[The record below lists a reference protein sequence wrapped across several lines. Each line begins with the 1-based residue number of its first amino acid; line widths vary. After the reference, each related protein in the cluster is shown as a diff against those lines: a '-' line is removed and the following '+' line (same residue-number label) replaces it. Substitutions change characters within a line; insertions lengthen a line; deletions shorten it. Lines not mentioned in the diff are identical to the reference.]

1 MAPYDEKT
9 KAAVLQPVVFDV
21 DTRTG
26 FLPAEEPLQRL
37 PSGWVAWEFLLD
49 EAIKKRLAPGD
60 KVGLT
65 GEEAAQSARWR
76 ASARKMPLLATAPLL
91 KDDKP
96 AVSRRAHLVLAF
108 LLSFYIQ
115 TLPPTEPVVI
125 PRSISIP
132 ILQVSKFIGMPPVVT
147 YADCVLYNWTAP
159 NLHQSSSC
167 SCPDSPKAQALS
179 TFTVC
184 SCAKLLSENIR
195 SQSLFTGLEDEE
207 VFYLTSAK
215 IELRGVE
222 ALDIMRSTMD
232 EIFVNDTIAVSRIT
246 GLLSRLCVIIGELK
260 ELLMDCRKG
269 CDPDRYY
276 NDVRPFFRGEDA
288 THVERKWVF
297 QGIEEYPD
305 LLNSDVTKELSGA
318 SAGQSSLIYALDVF
332 LGVGDTRTST
342 FMSKMQKYMPR
353 NHRLFLEHL
362 SSNTRPLRPWVMERQ
377 DGEMGKEMAEAYN
390 KSVMAL
396 KDFRDSHMIIAS
408 LYILGP
414 ARRARDRL
422 LSPEQKEEMKSKVTK
437 GTGGTDLV
445 KFLKGARDQTAET
458 VVPTA

>member
-1 MAPYDEKT
+1 MATYDEKS
-9 KAAVLQPVVFDV
+9 KAAVLQPAVFDV

-26 FLPAEEPLQRL
+26 FLPAEVPLQRL
-37 PSGWVAWEFLLD
+37 PSGWFAWEFLLD

-65 GEEAAQSARWR
+65 SEEAAQSARWR
-76 ASARKMPLLATAPLL
+76 ASACKMPLLATDPLL
-91 KDDKP
+91 KDESP

-115 TLPPTEPVVI
+115 TLPPTEPVLI
-125 PRSISIP
+125 PKSISIP
-132 ILQVSKFIGMPPVVT
+132 VLQVSKAIGMPPVVT
-147 YADCVLYNWTAP
+147 YADCVLYNWNAP
-159 NLHQSSSC
+159 NLEQPSSC
-167 SCPDSPKAQALS
+167 SCPNSNEFS

-195 SQSLFTGLEDEE
+195 CQSLFTGLGDEE
-207 VFYLTSAK
+207 FFYLTSAR

-222 ALDIMRSTMD
+222 ALDIMRCAMD
-232 EIFVNDTIAVSRIT
+232 EIFVNDTIAVTRIT
-246 GLLSRLCVIIGELK
+246 NLLSRLSVVIGELK
-260 ELLMDCRKG
+260 GLLMDCRKG
-269 CDPDRYY
+269 CDPERYY

-342 FMSKMQKYMPR
+342 FMAKMQKYMPR
-353 NHRLFLEHL
+353 NHRLFLDHL
-362 SSNTRPLRPWVMERQ
+362 SSNSRPLRPWVLERQ
-377 DGEMGKEMAEAYN
+377 DGEKGKELAEAYN
-390 KSVMAL
+390 KSVKAL
-396 KDFRDSHMIIAS
+396 KEFRDSHMIIAS

-422 LSPEQKEEMKSKVTK
+422 LNPQEEKATK

-445 KFLKGARDQTAET
+445 KFLKGVRDQTAGT
-458 VVPTA
+458 VVPITP